1 MSTAR
6 SPHVIFQLPDGSLIK
21 APPGAILGRLSS
33 ATVRID
39 DPRVSEAH
47 ALVSLRGSELKLLS
61 LRGGLQVDGQRAADV
76 PLVAGQQIQLARGVS
91 LKVVVVNLPSSL
103 VALQIESMGRPFGEQ
118 VQLTRSVYTVIPQ
131 PEPAIVPRYL
141 QGAPA
146 HVWNT
151 SDGWCIRLAGQ
162 EREQIEPGCA
172 WEVAGFTVRA
182 EVIPLPEAG
191 VTETVV
197 SDRSYT
203 TLQIV
208 DRDGTIHIHRE
219 NKPSVILNGKPAQ
232 IISELIM
239 MEVLAPWYV
248 VAGEIWP
255 RTRDTKVLRR
265 NWDQC
270 LNRLRR
276 KLRDGEVRDNLVH
289 ADGTGNIEL
298 FLLPGDII
306 ERA

>member
-1 MSTAR
+1 M
-6 SPHVIFQLPDGSLIK
+6 VK

-47 ALVSLRGSELKLLS
+47 ALVSLRGSELKLLT
-61 LRGGLQVDGQRAADV
+61 LRGGLRVDGRKEADV
-76 PLVAGQQIQLARGVS
+76 VLEPGQRVQLARGVE
-91 LKVVVVNLPSSL
+91 LRVLVVELPSSL
-103 VALQIESMGRPFGEQ
+103 MALQLATPGGDSLGSPVE
-118 VQLTRSVYTVIPQ
+118 LTRSVYSVLSRPA
-131 PEPAIVPRYL
+131 PAIEPRYHHN
-141 QGAPA
+141 APA

-151 SDGWCIRLAGQ
+151 SDGWSIRLRGSQ
-162 EREQIEPGCA
+162 REQITHGGSWAVEGGVVVQA
-172 WEVAGFTVRA
+172 VGV
-182 EVIPLPEAG
+182 PLPEAG
-191 VTETVV
+191 ITETVA
-197 SDRSYT
+197 SDRGYS
-203 TLQIV
+203 TLRLI
-208 DRDGTIHIHRE
+208 DRDGTIHIHPE
-219 NKPSVILNGKPAQ
+219 GDKDSLVLNGKPAQ
-232 IISELIM
+232 IISELMM

-255 RTRDTKVLRR
+255 RTRDMKVLRR

-276 KLRDGEVRDNLVH
+276 KLRDGSIRDNLVH

-298 FLLPGDII
+298 FLLPGDTV